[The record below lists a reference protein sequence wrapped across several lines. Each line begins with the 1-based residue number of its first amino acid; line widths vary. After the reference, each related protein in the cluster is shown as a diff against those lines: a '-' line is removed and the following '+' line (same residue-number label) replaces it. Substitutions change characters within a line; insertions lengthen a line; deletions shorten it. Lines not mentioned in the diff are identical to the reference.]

1 MYKKVGLS
9 QSSLC
14 ETPSSI
20 NRMATPVV
28 TAPVDVQPLGTRD
41 SVHSYERGRCYF
53 RRHVLSL
60 HSNPSPPSVRFLL
73 VHALVG
79 HRFPYFVDC
88 VRVRVVRQI
97 CHHGLFVDL
106 LRDPHL

>member
-1 MYKKVGLS
+1 MGINRMWQWHVACVHGMIRMVCKTARTFRALIGVEMIFPKGLMYKKVGLS

-53 RRHVLSL
+53 RHHV
-60 HSNPSPPSVRFLL
+60 
-73 VHALVG
+73 
-79 HRFPYFVDC
+79 
-88 VRVRVVRQI
+88 
-97 CHHGLFVDL
+97 
-106 LRDPHL
+106 